1 MMTRIKMTL
10 SKIIAILIVSSVFLY
25 LMSCFRSPTRTQTK
39 TPTRIENVLCKDSNL
54 WYEFSLDSANKEFI
68 PCINCCYTFYENNKC
83 KNRFGSPCYV
93 DFDGKGLPPKE
104 YLEWYYYP
112 FIDVLHI
119 GKYNSFMKILSIHN
133 DTIVFKNYEFYKD
146 NSIDDI
152 RVFINMGEEYSNY
165 NYPSQFLAKDLLESF
180 LISHGD
186 STNIGVDRK

>member
-1 MMTRIKMTL
+1 MNQWK
-10 SKIIAILIVSSVFLY
+10 SV
-25 LMSCFRSPTRTQTK
+25 
-39 TPTRIENVLCKDSNL
+39 
-54 WYEFSLDSANKEFI
+54 
-68 PCINCCYTFYENNKC
+68 
-83 KNRFGSPCYV
+83 
-93 DFDGKGLPPKE
+93 
-104 YLEWYYYP
+104 
-112 FIDVLHI
+112 
-119 GKYNSFMKILSIHN
+119 YNSFMKILSIHN